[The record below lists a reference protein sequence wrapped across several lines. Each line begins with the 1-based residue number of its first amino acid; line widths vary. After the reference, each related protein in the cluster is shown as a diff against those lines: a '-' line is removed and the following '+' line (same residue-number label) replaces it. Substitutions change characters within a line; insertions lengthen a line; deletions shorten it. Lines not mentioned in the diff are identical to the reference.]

1 MIVIRRH
8 GMLRETALNRAKGW
22 REYRPWWMRSNK
34 PVVVAKSRTRWHGN
48 G

>member
-8 GMLRETALNRAKGW
+8 GTNRLTSLNRGKGW
-22 REYRPWWMRSNK
+22 RSYRPWWLSIRE
-34 PVVVAKSRTRWHGN
+34 PVVIAKSRTRWHGN